1 MWGISHCGFNLHFPD
16 GEWCWA
22 SFHVPVGHL
31 CISFGK
37 MSIQVF
43 YPSFCF
49 SNQVFGFFLSWVLCG
64 FLYSLVIN
72 PFFVRN
78 VSLDSVYSSVG
89 DFSLLLVVCFV
100 VQKVFSLIG
109 PVSLFILVF
118 ISLAWGDRSKKILLR
133 LMWKSIVP
141 IFSSRSFMISDT
153 TFKSYFYI
161 WYEKV
166 VQFDS
171 SAYSCPV
178 FSIPFIKDTLCPIFH
193 WSRRKNSIYVLNA
206 DMLFQLNDICLP

>member
-1 MWGISHCGFNLHFPD
+1 MMSGV
-16 GEWCWA
+16 E
-22 SFHVPVGHL
+22 HL
-31 CISFGK
+31 F
-37 MSIQVF
+37 MSLLAICVSPLEKCLFRSSTHLSVF
-43 YPSFCF
+43 QIRFL
-49 SNQVFGFFLSWVLCG
+49 FLSWVLCG

-72 PFFVRN
+72 PFFVRI
-78 VSLDSVYSSVG
+78 VCLDSVYSSVG

-100 VQKVFSLIG
+100 VQKVFSLIR
-109 PVSLFILVF
+109 PVCLFILVF
-118 ISLAWGDRSKKILLR
+118 VSLAWGDRSKKILLR

-153 TFKSYFYI
+153 TFKSYFCI

-171 SAYSCPV
+171 SAYSCTV

-193 WSRRKNSIYVLNA
+193 
-206 DMLFQLNDICLP
+206 